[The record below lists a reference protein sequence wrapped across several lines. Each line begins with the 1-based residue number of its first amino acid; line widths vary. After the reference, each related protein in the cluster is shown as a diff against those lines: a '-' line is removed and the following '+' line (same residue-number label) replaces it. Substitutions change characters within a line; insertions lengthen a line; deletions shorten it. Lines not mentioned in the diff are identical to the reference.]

1 LDYFNNSSNDWLGD
15 IEAKIMLNNS
25 NIFYKKKILIYG
37 LGKSGLS
44 VFKFLKKNN
53 EIIIHDDKKKINNKK
68 ITRIKFDYIII
79 SPGINIDKCSLSKFL
94 KNNSKKIYTDLD
106 IFYSHYNKNNKIT
119 ITGTNGKSTTA
130 KILFDVLKDQKVD
143 VRLVGNIGNPILLE
157 KKITNKTVF
166 VIEASSYQLEYSKL
180 FKSNISLILNIS
192 PDHLERHKTIN
203 RYVNAKFKLIKNQSK
218 KDFAILNNKNF
229 YIKRELKFK
238 NFSSKIIK
246 IKKNID
252 KIFLK
257 KIDNQYFNTDGNKEN
272 LKFILEV
279 SKLLKLKK
287 NLLIETLKKF
297 KGLKYRQEKIFQ
309 SKKLTII
316 NDSKATTFA
325 SSVSLLKS
333 LSNVYWIV
341 GGQAKKGDK
350 LLLSKKDCKNF
361 KAYIFGKNKSFFVSK
376 LKKLMRYESFLDL
389 NSLIKKLSLVIA
401 DDKKIIHKTILFSP
415 SAASFDNFKNFEERG
430 EYFNQLIKKYINA

>member
-1 LDYFNNSSNDWLGD
+1 
-15 IEAKIMLNNS
+15 MLNNL

-44 VFKFLKKNN
+44 ALKFLKKNN
-53 EIIIHDDKKKINNKK
+53 EITTHDDKIKVDNKK
-68 ITRIKFDYIII
+68 ITKIKFDYIII
-79 SPGINIDKCSLSKFL
+79 SPGIDINKCKLSKFL

-106 IFYSHYNKNNKIT
+106 IFYNHHKKNNKIT

-130 KILFDVLKDQKVD
+130 KILYDILKDQKVD

-157 KKITNKTVF
+157 KKVTNRTVF

-203 RYVNAKFKLIKNQSK
+203 KYVSAKFKLIKNQSK
-218 KDFAILNNKNF
+218 KDFAILNIKNF
-229 YIKRELKFK
+229 YIKRELESK
-238 NFSSKIIK
+238 NFLPKVIK

-252 KIFLK
+252 NIFLK
-257 KIDNQYFNTDGNKEN
+257 KINNQYFNTEGNQEN

-279 SKLLKLKK
+279 AKILKLKK
-287 NLLIETLKKF
+287 NLLVKTLKKF
-297 KGLKYRQEKIFQ
+297 KGLKYRQEIIFQ

-316 NDSKATTFA
+316 NDSKATTF
-325 SSVSLLKS
+325 SSSASLLKS
-333 LSNVYWIV
+333 LTNVYWIV

-350 LLLSKKDCKNF
+350 LLLSKKNCKNI
-361 KAYIFGKNKSFFVSK
+361 KAYVFGTNKNFFISK
-376 LKKLMRYESFLDL
+376 LKKLMKYESFFDL
-389 NSLIKKLSLVIA
+389 KSLV
-401 DDKKIIHKTILFSP
+401 KKISLEIKLDKNKANKTILFSP
-415 SAASFDNFKNFEERG
+415 SAASFDNFKNFEKRG
-430 EYFNQLIKKYINA
+430 EYFNQLIKKYINV